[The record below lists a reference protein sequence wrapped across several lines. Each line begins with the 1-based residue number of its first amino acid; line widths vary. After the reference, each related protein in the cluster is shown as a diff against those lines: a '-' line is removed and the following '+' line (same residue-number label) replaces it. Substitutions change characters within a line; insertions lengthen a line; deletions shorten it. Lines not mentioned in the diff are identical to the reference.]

1 MSGANHF
8 SVETSLPEKLDM
20 LRASPMF
27 AGLQDDSFTRLAIS
41 SRFVGIPKGS
51 FLFLQHDP
59 ADALYI
65 LRSGEM
71 VVVLS
76 SIDGREMIID
86 ELKIGDCFGEVALLA
101 SGTRTAG
108 ALAQEDSEV
117 LEIGARTFLSVLD
130 GEPRLARRMLDI
142 ATQRLFKSQKR
153 ESALAFLDAPA
164 RVARVLLDMDAA
176 DKHGPDK
183 GYITL
188 SQEELAQRTGLTR
201 QTVANILGQWR
212 RRAILITGRGRIMIL
227 DRPGLNQIMEQ
238 SLL

>member
-1 MSGANHF
+1 MSEVK
-8 SVETSLPEKLDM
+8 SRLEKLNL
-20 LRASPMF
+20 LRSAPIFS
-27 AGLQDDSFTRLAIS
+27 GLLDESFTKLANS
-41 SRFVGIPKGS
+41 SRFVSIAKDS

-59 ADALYI
+59 ANALYI
-65 LRSGEM
+65 LRSGNM

-86 ELKIGDCFGEVALLA
+86 ELKVGDCFGEVALLA

-108 ALAQEDSEV
+108 ALAQENSEV
-117 LEIGARTFLSVLD
+117 LEITATAFLSVLD
-130 GEPRLARRMLDI
+130 SEPLLARRMLDI

-153 ESALAFLDAPA
+153 ESALAFLGSPA

-176 DKHGPDK
+176 DRGGPDK

-188 SQEELAQRTGLTR
+188 SQDELARRTGLTR
-201 QTVANILGQWR
+201 QTVANILSQWR
-212 RRAILITGRGRIMIL
+212 RHALILTGRGRIMIL
-227 DRPGLNQIMEQ
+227 DRPGLNRILEE

>member
-1 MSGANHF
+1 MS
-8 SVETSLPEKLDM
+8 EITSRIEKLKL
-20 LRASPMF
+20 LRSTPIF
-27 AGLQDDSFTRLAIS
+27 SGLNDESFNKLANS
-41 SRFVGIPKGS
+41 SRFVNIAKDS

-59 ADALYI
+59 ANALYI
-65 LRSGEM
+65 LRSGNM

-86 ELKIGDCFGEVALLA
+86 ELKVGDCFGEVALLA

-108 ALAQEDSEV
+108 ALAQENSVV
-117 LEIGARTFLSVLD
+117 LEITAIAFLSVLD
-130 GEPRLARRMLDI
+130 SEPLLARRMLDI

-153 ESALAFLDAPA
+153 ESALAFLGSPA

-176 DKHGPDK
+176 DRDGPDR

-188 SQEELAQRTGLTR
+188 SQDELARRTGLTR
-201 QTVANILGQWR
+201 QTVANILSQWR
-212 RRAILITGRGRIMIL
+212 RRALILTGRGRIMVL
-227 DRPGLNQIMEQ
+227 DRPGLNQILEE

>member
-1 MSGANHF
+1 MPKDS
-8 SVETSLPEKLDM
+8 SRLETVQL
-20 LRASPMF
+20 LRSTPIF
-27 AGLQDDSFTRLAIS
+27 AVLKDDSLAKLAKA
-41 SRFVGIPKGS
+41 SRFVRIQKGS

-76 SIDGREMIID
+76 SHDGREMIID
-86 ELKIGDCFGEVALLA
+86 ELKAGDCFGEVALLA

-108 ALAQEDSEV
+108 AMARENCEL
-117 LEIGARTFLSVLD
+117 LEIGAKVFLEILD
-130 GEPRLARRMLDI
+130 IEPKLARRMLDI

-164 RVARVLLDMDAA
+164 RLARVLQGMDEA
-176 DKHGPDK
+176 DRNGPDK
-183 GYITL
+183 GYVTL

-201 QTVANILGQWR
+201 QTVANILSQWR
-212 RRAILITGRGRIMIL
+212 RRAIILTGRGRIMIL
-227 DRPGLNQIMEQ
+227 NRPALDRIKEQ

>member
-1 MSGANHF
+1 MSEGA
-8 SVETSLPEKLDM
+8 SQSEKLDL
-20 LRASPMF
+20 LRATAIF
-27 AGLQDDSFTRLAIS
+27 AGLNDESFNRLANS
-41 SRFVGIPKGS
+41 SRFVSIAKES

-59 ADALYI
+59 ANALYI
-65 LRSGEM
+65 LHSGNM

-86 ELKIGDCFGEVALLA
+86 ELKVGDCFGEVALLA

-108 ALAQEDSEV
+108 ALAQENSVV
-117 LEIGARTFLSVLD
+117 LEIAATAFLRVLD
-130 GEPRLARRMLDI
+130 FEPQLARRMLDI

-153 ESALAFLDAPA
+153 ESALAFLGSPA

-176 DKHGPDK
+176 DRNGPDK

-188 SQEELAQRTGLTR
+188 SQEELARRTGLTR
-201 QTVANILGQWR
+201 QTVAHILGQWR
-212 RRAILITGRGRIMIL
+212 RRALILTGRGRIMLL
-227 DRPGLNQIMEQ
+227 DRPALNHILEE